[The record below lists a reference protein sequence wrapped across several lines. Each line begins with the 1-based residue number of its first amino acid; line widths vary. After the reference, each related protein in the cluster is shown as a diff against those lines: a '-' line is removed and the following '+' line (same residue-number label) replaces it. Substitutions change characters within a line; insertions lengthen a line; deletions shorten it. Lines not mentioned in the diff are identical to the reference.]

1 MSGLRAFPPPAA
13 GEGGSRSESGEGS
26 DDAGQGATIAPS
38 TTVARPLSRPSLM
51 RGPPTPAEGGGTA
64 HAPQSILLRPGAD
77 LAGFRDAARR
87 LVAQGVPPEAVTW
100 SVTDSPG
107 LFGAE
112 TAQGPAGPL
121 ALPKA
126 VAGLIPQVIPH
137 RDPERYGLLYALIW
151 RVCRGERHLM
161 EVGSDPL
168 VHRLHRMA
176 KAIGRDLHKMHAFL
190 RFRRAEDSGG
200 EHFVAWFEPDHHIL
214 EAAAPFF
221 VARFRGMRW
230 SILTPD
236 GSAHWDTETLAFGPP
251 GDRAALPEGDGFEA
265 GWQTYYESTFNPAR
279 TNLKAMR
286 AEMPKKYWRNMP
298 ETAAIP
304 ALVRAAAG
312 RTEAMIEREP
322 TLPTRR
328 EPARAVA
335 AMADQDPKS
344 LDALNAI
351 IKRTEPLVPG
361 ATQAVL
367 GEGPVGATVAFVG
380 EQPGDQE
387 DRQGRPF
394 VGPAG
399 QLLSRAMAEAGIDR
413 EASYLTN
420 AVKHFKFEERGK
432 RRIHQKPT
440 AGEVSHYRWWLDREL
455 DFVAPKLV
463 VALGA
468 TAVLAL
474 TGKAVP
480 ITRARGPFR
489 FDRLDNR
496 FQGFITV
503 HPSYLLRL
511 PDEAKAE
518 AYAAFVDDLRRVEEL
533 GRELAA

>member
-1 MSGLRAFPPPAA
+1 MPA
-13 GEGGSRSESGEGS
+13 GE
-26 DDAGQGATIAPS
+26 
-38 TTVARPLSRPSLM
+38 VARPLLD
-51 RGPPTPAEGGGTA
+51 PAEKGVDQ
-64 HAPQSILLRPGAD
+64 PRSRDVLLRPGAD
-77 LAGFRDAARR
+77 LDGFRGAVRS
-87 LVAQGVPPEAVTW
+87 LVAQGVPPEAVSW
-100 SVTDSPG
+100 SVANAPG

-112 TAQGPAGPL
+112 AEHATGAPL
-121 ALPKA
+121 ALPRA
-126 VAGLIPQVIPH
+126 VAALIPQVIPH

-151 RVCRGERHLM
+151 RVCHGERHLM

-168 VHRLHRMA
+168 VHRLHRMS

-190 RFRRAEDSGG
+190 RFRRAEDREG
-200 EHFVAWFEPDHHIL
+200 ERYVAWFEPDHHIL

-236 GSAHWDTETLAFGPP
+236 GSAHWDTQALTYGPP
-251 GDRAALPEGDGFEA
+251 GDRAQLPEGDGFEA

-279 TNLKAMR
+279 TNLRAMR

-322 TLPTRR
+322 TMPKRR

-344 LDALNAI
+344 LDELNAI
-351 IKRTEPLVPG
+351 IRRTEPLVPG

-367 GEGPVGATVAFVG
+367 GEGPVGATIAFVG

-413 EASYLTN
+413 GASYLTN

-455 DFVAPKLV
+455 EFVGPKLV

-474 TGKAVP
+474 TGKAIP

-511 PDEAKAE
+511 PEEAKAE
-518 AYAAFVDDLRRVEEL
+518 AYAAFVDDLRRVEAL

>member
-1 MSGLRAFPPPAA
+1 MRDGAVVATPPDATLPSPA
-13 GEGGSRSESGEGS
+13 
-26 DDAGQGATIAPS
+26 
-38 TTVARPLSRPSLM
+38 PL
-51 RGPPTPAEGGGTA
+51 RGPPSPAEGGGDA
-64 HAPQSILLRPGAD
+64 RRSQSILLRPGAD
-77 LAGFRDAARR
+77 LTGFRDAARR
-87 LVAQGVPPEAVTW
+87 LVAQSVPPEAVTW

-112 TAQGPAGPL
+112 PVQAASAPL

-151 RVCRGERHLM
+151 RVCQGERHLM

-168 VHRLHRMA
+168 VHCLHRMA

-236 GSAHWDTETLAFGPP
+236 GSAHWDTDTLTYGPP
-251 GDRAALPEGDGFEA
+251 GDRTALPEGDGFEA

-322 TLPTRR
+322 TVPTRR

-335 AMADQDPKS
+335 AMADQDPKT
-344 LDALNAI
+344 LDELNAI
-351 IKRTEPLVPG
+351 IKRTEPLVLG

-367 GEGPVGATVAFVG
+367 GEGSVGATIAFVG

-399 QLLSRAMAEAGIDR
+399 QLLSRAMAEAGLDR
-413 EASYLTN
+413 GASYLTN

-489 FDRLDNR
+489 FDRFDNR

-518 AYAAFVDDLRRVEEL
+518 AYAAFVDDLRRVEEI